1 MINQAKLT
9 AQSLLIVSILMCST
23 SVFAISETLTQ
34 TFNTAKET
42 AAQAITQAEQR
53 VSSSLQALTTD
64 EQAKQWGLT
73 NEEWQRYQ
81 QIQQTERKFWSPNLD
96 PLTTLGIEAKTDA
109 ERQKYARLLAQKE
122 FERVEK
128 ELKFQLAY
136 DAAFKELYP
145 NISPISQSSNTENK
159 NISIEGRLVFFTRL
173 NCNECNQKL
182 QRLINEGRDI
192 DIYFIDSAQNDK
204 AIRDWA
210 VTQHIDVNKVRSRQ
224 ITLNH
229 DQGMWLQHGQSKIP
243 VIFKA
248 GTWDRVYGL

>member
-1 MINQAKLT
+1 M
-9 AQSLLIVSILMCST
+9 LLKPKCTTQLIFAAIFAAYSS

-34 TFNTAKET
+34 TFNAAKET
-42 AAQAITQAEQR
+42 ATQAMTQAEQR

-64 EQAKQWGLT
+64 EQAQQWGLT
-73 NEEWQRYQ
+73 NEEWQRYE
-81 QIQQTERKFWSPNLD
+81 QIRKSERQYWSPNLD
-96 PLTTLGIEAKTDA
+96 PLTTLGIEAKTDT
-109 ERQKYARLLAQKE
+109 ERQKYARLLAKKE

-145 NISPISQSSNTENK
+145 NISPISQSSNTEN
-159 NISIEGRLVFFTRL
+159 ISIEGRLVFFTRL
-173 NCNECNQKL
+173 SCNECNQKL
-182 QRLINEGRDI
+182 RQLIQQGKSI
-192 DIYFIDSAQNDK
+192 DIYFIDSAQNDT

-210 VTQHIDVNKVRSRQ
+210 ITQRIDINKVRSRQ

-229 DQGMWLQHGQSKIP
+229 DQGMWLQHGQGKIP

>member
-81 QIQQTERKFWSPNLD
+81 QIRKSERQYWSPNLD
-96 PLTTLGIEAKTDA
+96 PLTTLGIEAKTDT
-109 ERQKYARLLAQKE
+109 ERQKYARLLAKKE

-145 NISPISQSSNTENK
+145 NISPISQSSNTEN
-159 NISIEGRLVFFTRL
+159 ISIEGRLVFFTRL
-173 NCNECNQKL
+173 SCNECNQKL
-182 QRLINEGRDI
+182 RQLIQQGKSI
-192 DIYFIDSAQNDK
+192 DIYFVDSAQNDK

-210 VTQHIDVNKVRSRQ
+210 VSQHIDINKVRSRQ

-229 DQGMWLQHGQSKIP
+229 DQGMWLQHGQGKIP